1 MQSLVSGTAAQLV
14 KWVQPPQY
22 HPLSHLA
29 LPLLLLLLL
38 RLVNRLWDR
47 VQLQLHHKSFSSS
60 LQVAS
65 RCTCHMLPNVGN
77 FPLFLSFQIK
87 TQIPNRATRSEVQRL
102 RCASPSH
109 TLSLSLSLAR
119 SFLIYGSAS
128 NIIMLYP
135 KYSRALENCGHV
147 FLKLAT
153 DSNIFEKLSLFIH

>member
-65 RCTCHMLPNVGN
+65 RCTCHMLPNVGY

-87 TQIPNRATRSEVQRL
+87 TQTPNRATRSEVQRL
-102 RCASPSH
+102 RCAFPSH
-109 TLSLSLSLAR
+109 TLSLSLACSQ
-119 SFLIYGSAS
+119 FLDLWLRFEYNYVVS
-128 NIIMLYP
+128 
-135 KYSRALENCGHV
+135 K
-147 FLKLAT
+147 
-153 DSNIFEKLSLFIH
+153 IFESSGKLRPCIFETSNRFEHI

>member
-1 MQSLVSGTAAQLV
+1 MGPASPV
-14 KWVQPPQY
+14 PP
-22 HPLSHLA
+22 PLSSLI
-29 LPLLLLLLL
+29 LPLH

-47 VQLQLHHKSFSSS
+47 VQLQLHHKSFSSL

-102 RCASPSH
+102 RCASPS
-109 TLSLSLSLAR
+109 LSLLLR

-147 FLKLAT
+147 FSKPAT
-153 DSNIFEKLSLFIH
+153 DSSIFEKLSLFIH